1 MDTVV
6 KIAAVGLAAVV
17 GVLAIKKD
25 NPAGAYL
32 LALAAIAAVTAAALG
47 LFAPMIEFLETL
59 ADAADLSP
67 ELLGSLLK
75 VLAISVTARVAA
87 ESCRD
92 SGEKALGEV
101 IELAGGAAALCAS
114 LPLLS
119 AVFSFLQGFS
129 A

>member
-1 MDTVV
+1 MDTVIR
-6 KIAAVGLAAVV
+6 IAAVGLAAAV
-17 GVLAIKKD
+17 GALTIRKD

-32 LALAAIAAVTAAALG
+32 LALAAIASVAAAALG
-47 LFAPMIEFLETL
+47 LFSPILELLGTL
-59 ADAADLSP
+59 AEAANLSS

-75 VLAISVTARVAA
+75 VLAISVTSRVAA

-92 SGEKALGEV
+92 AGEKALGEAV
-101 IELAGGAAALCAS
+101 ELAGGAASLCAS

-129 A
+129 V